1 MFSWIFLFIYLFW
14 GVGGQVPIL
23 MDKLKK
29 KWDLKFVWA
38 KWRINTNNYK
48 KKHSQILTHQ
58 PYLYSV
64 FHKYSQLFHI
74 L

>member
-38 KWRINTNNYK
+38 K
-48 KKHSQILTHQ
+48 
-58 PYLYSV
+58 
-64 FHKYSQLFHI
+64 
-74 L
+74 